1 MQRLQPPF
9 LESLQHAPSYLKM
22 LLCLADP
29 AAQQGIKVCSA
40 AIRARIGA
48 G

>member
-9 LESLQHAPSYLKM
+9 LESLPHAPSYLNM
-22 LLCLADP
+22 LLSLADP

-40 AIRARIGA
+40 AIRACISA